1 ALNIVE
7 KDTLHSLWDEARRQ
21 RRTLRQVLLSGGYLT
36 LYQLALIESGNL
48 SGLMLGRFR
57 VIDRLLSTP
66 REAIYRVFDPQMAAD
81 SPEAGTCL
89 LRHLGEAELLD
100 AVRPDEYRQRFGAA
114 RDLAHP
120 NVACT

>member
-1 ALNIVE
+1 RVPRGTDTDVPAPTTLSAGGGAVPPVPDGLDPADRQLGELLRALNIVE
-7 KDTLHSLWDEARRQ
+7 RDTLHALWDEARRQ

-66 REAIYRVFDPQMAAD
+66 REAIYRVFDPQVV
-81 SPEAGTCL
+81 G
-89 LRHLGEAELLD
+89 
-100 AVRPDEYRQRFGAA
+100 
-114 RDLAHP
+114 
-120 NVACT
+120 